1 MLYQIKKNN
10 QEHIDSVSQMYI
22 KIVQGYFSRN
32 VIKMVK
38 VLPHRVNILF
48 EDNTVSGYDK
58 DDIVKLLKIELH
70 NANYI
75 RNLK

>member
-70 NANYI
+70 NESWK
-75 RNLK
+75 RK